1 MSCFLLQ
8 ISLSK
13 VERRNVESLYNKMS
27 LEELLRIAPGSTGSN
42 KTDYL
47 SVRAVANCCGKHWHR
62 HKNTH
67 VHAWCKN
74 MRALYEICGKK
85 EPN

>member
-27 LEELLRIAPGSTGSN
+27 LEELLRIAPGSN

-47 SVRAVANCCGKHWHR
+47 SVRAVANCCGKHWQDT
-62 HKNTH
+62 KTH
-67 VHAWCKN
+67 TSMHGAK
-74 MRALYEICGKK
+74 ICVYFTRYADKK